1 VRIHIHQFDQ
11 QSFNLRMSSSLEEEK
26 EVESGDEGDL
36 LSDWAAVAAASQSI
50 GNTNPPPA
58 AGERRP
64 PSTIAESQ
72 PEPQQQQQQQQQQ
85 PVRHA
90 PGRRFTVVPMER
102 SDGTP
107 NVTSP
112 YLANRDED
120 ILKRTIQDCGL
131 HAYGAI
137 FLEVWVLS
145 SDGKYLRRPIGEL
158 FLF

>member
-1 VRIHIHQFDQ
+1 
-11 QSFNLRMSSSLEEEK
+11 MSSSLEEEK
-26 EVESGDEGDL
+26 EVGSGDEGDL

-64 PSTIAESQ
+64 PSTIAVAELQ
-72 PEPQQQQQQQQQQ
+72 PESQQQQQ
-85 PVRHA
+85 PVRRA

-158 FLF
+158 FVLRIV

>member
-1 VRIHIHQFDQ
+1 
-11 QSFNLRMSSSLEEEK
+11 MSSSLEEEK
-26 EVESGDEGDL
+26 EEVGSDDEGDL
-36 LSDWAAVAAASQSI
+36 LSDWAAVAAASQSF
-50 GNTNPPPA
+50 GNTNNPPPPT
-58 AGERRP
+58 GERRP

-72 PEPQQQQQQQQQQ
+72 PEPQQQQQHQQQHQQQQ
-85 PVRHA
+85 PVRLA

>member
-1 VRIHIHQFDQ
+1 
-11 QSFNLRMSSSLEEEK
+11 MSSSLEEEK
-26 EVESGDEGDL
+26 EEVGSGDEGDL
-36 LSDWAAVAAASQSI
+36 LSDWAAAAAASRSI
-50 GNTNPPPA
+50 GT
-58 AGERRP
+58 
-64 PSTIAESQ
+64 TIAESQ
-72 PEPQQQQQQQQQQ
+72 PQQQQQ
-85 PVRHA
+85 PVRRA
-90 PGRRFTVVPMER
+90 PGRRFTVVPTER

-145 SDGKYLRRPIGEL
+145 SNGKYLRRPIGKL
-158 FLF
+158 FV

>member
-1 VRIHIHQFDQ
+1 
-11 QSFNLRMSSSLEEEK
+11 MSSSLEEEK
-26 EVESGDEGDL
+26 EEVGSGDEGDL
-36 LSDWAAVAAASQSI
+36 LSDWAAAAATSQSI
-50 GNTNPPPA
+50 GNTD
-58 AGERRP
+58 RP
-64 PSTIAESQ
+64 PSTIAELQ
-72 PEPQQQQQQQQQQ
+72 PEPQQQQQQQ
-85 PVRHA
+85 PVRRA

-102 SDGTP
+102 SDSTP

-145 SDGKYLRRPIGEL
+145 SDGKYLRRPIGE
-158 FLF
+158 FVFV

>member
-1 VRIHIHQFDQ
+1 
-11 QSFNLRMSSSLEEEK
+11 MSSSLEEEK
-26 EVESGDEGDL
+26 EEVGSGDEGDL
-36 LSDWAAVAAASQSI
+36 LSDWAAVAAASQSF
-50 GNTNPPPA
+50 GNTNNPPPPA
-58 AGERRP
+58 GDERRP
-64 PSTIAESQ
+64 PSTIAETQ
-72 PEPQQQQQQQQQQ
+72 PEPQQQQQQ
-85 PVRHA
+85 PVRRA

-158 FLF
+158 FVLRIYSLIINSYTFIY

>member
-1 VRIHIHQFDQ
+1 
-11 QSFNLRMSSSLEEEK
+11 MSSSLEEEK
-26 EVESGDEGDL
+26 EEVGSGDEGDL

-50 GNTNPPPA
+50 GNTD
-58 AGERRP
+58 RP

-72 PEPQQQQQQQQQQ
+72 PEPQQQQQQ
-85 PVRHA
+85 PVRRA
-90 PGRRFTVVPMER
+90 PGRRFTVVPMKR

-107 NVTSP
+107 NNVTSP

-158 FLF
+158 LLF